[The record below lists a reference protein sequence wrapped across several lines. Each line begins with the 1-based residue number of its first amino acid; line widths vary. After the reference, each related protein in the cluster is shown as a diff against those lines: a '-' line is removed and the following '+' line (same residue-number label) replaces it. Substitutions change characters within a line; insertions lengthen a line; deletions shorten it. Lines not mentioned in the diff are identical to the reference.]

1 MFDNTYLNIEL
12 VIPRDRD
19 GPDFSKVTKRFSDK
33 DRLTIG
39 RAPNNPIMDTRMYE
53 VEYKNVYKVSMASNA
68 IEENMFSLVDGEGN
82 FHVLFQE
89 IVNHRYDGTEVK

>member
-1 MFDNTYLNIEL
+1 ME
-12 VIPRDRD
+12 IPRDGD
-19 GPDFSKVTKRFSDK
+19 GPDFAKVVN
-33 DRLTIG
+33 RLRRKYGLPIG
-39 RAPNNPIMDTRMYE
+39 RVHNNPIMDTRMYE